1 MKRRDILKWSA
12 SASALG
18 MLAGRPSSTSAAV
31 PVPKPTL
38 PQKIDPISASV
49 RRLGLVAQ
57 QATYRWT
64 EAHVNLAGVPMGAV
78 VPPSE
83 LPALEHQLRTT
94 TRAVEAVT
102 NFAASFA
109 PSTLASSSLQSLDTL
124 RSRLALAQASFD
136 SLASANAGVLTLPA
150 AVLTLLGSLT
160 STVGDIG
167 TQLEQLHYNLLVQG
181 TQGTQGNQTK
191 TVAQY
196 DALFVTIEKPAV
208 AQVLRDNDFFAYMR
222 VGGPNPMLIKRA
234 RSLPAKFPLGDTQYR
249 QAMGSDDSLAEAAS
263 SGRLYLLDYEG
274 LGDMAPSGPVS
285 KPLTGTGYAYAP
297 IALFARPKSG
307 RSLVPVAIQCAQNP
321 SLSPI
326 FLRVDDAANVEAYWA
341 WQSAKTAVQV
351 ADFNYHEMFVHL
363 GRTHLMSEAFAMAT
377 QRQLAV
383 AHPLSRLLAPHLEG
397 AMFINEAATLLIMAP
412 LTTGDVILA
421 APIETLQ
428 RECGRDRLAYDFYD
442 NMLPNDLRARGV
454 DSTDELP
461 DYPYRDDAL
470 LIWNAINQWVGE
482 YIGVYYTNDGDVTG
496 DYELKAWADELATSG
511 KVKGFRA
518 ITTRSQLVTVLTA
531 IIFNASAQHA
541 AVNFPQYSIMTYAP
555 FSAGTGGAPAP
566 AAAAG
571 QSEASWSQLL
581 PSRLAAQEQILLF
594 HILGGVYYRPLGE
607 YRDNAF
613 PYLPVLLDPAVVG
626 PGGPLARFRTALAGI
641 ESTIQQRNAVRSR
654 PYEHLLP
661 SRIPSSTNI

>member
-1 MKRRDILKWSA
+1 MKRRDIVKGSLSA
-12 SASALG
+12 GILG
-18 MLAGRPSSTSAAV
+18 LLAGGKPSSSSAAV
-31 PVPKPTL
+31 PVPRPTL

-64 EAHVNLAGVPMGAV
+64 ESHINLAGVPMSTV
-78 VPPSE
+78 VPPGE
-83 LPALEHQLRTT
+83 LPALEHQLKAT
-94 TRAVEAVT
+94 TRALEAVT
-102 NFAASFA
+102 NFAASCV
-109 PSTLASSSLQSLDTL
+109 PSPSASLQSLDNL
-124 RSRLALAQASFD
+124 RSRLTLAQGGFD
-136 SLASANAGVLTLPA
+136 SLAAANAGVQTLSA
-150 AVLTLLGSLT
+150 AVLTLLGNLT
-160 STVGDIG
+160 SSVGDIG
-167 TQLEQLHYNLLVQG
+167 TQLKQIHHDLLVQG
-181 TQGTQGNQTK
+181 TQGNQAK

-208 AQVLRDNDFFAYMR
+208 AQLLHDNDFFACMR
-222 VGGPNPMLIKRA
+222 VAGPNPMLIKKARA
-234 RSLPAKFPLGDTQYR
+234 LPAKFPLSDAQYR
-249 QAMGSDDSLAEAAS
+249 LAMGSDDSLTEAAGA
-263 SGRLYLLDYEG
+263 GRLYLLDYEG
-274 LGDMAPSGPVS
+274 LGDLAPAGPVN
-285 KPLTGTGYAYAP
+285 KPLTGAGYACAP
-297 IALFARPKSG
+297 IALFARPRSG
-307 RSLVPVAIQCAQNP
+307 RSLVPVAIQCAQDP
-321 SLSPI
+321 SRAPI
-326 FLRVDDAANVEAYWA
+326 VTRVDAAADAEAYWA

-351 ADFNYHEMFVHL
+351 ADFIYHEMFVHL

-383 AHPLSRLLAPHLEG
+383 AHPLSRLLSPHLEG
-397 AMFINEAATLLIMAP
+397 AMFINEAAALLIMAP

-442 NMLPNDLRARGV
+442 NMLPSDLRARGV
-454 DSTDELP
+454 DNTDELP

-470 LIWNAINQWVGE
+470 LIWNAISQWVGE
-482 YIGVYYTNDGDVTG
+482 YVGVYYANDNDVTG

-511 KVKGFRA
+511 RIKGFRA
-518 ITTRSQLVTVLTA
+518 ITTRSQLAMVVTA

-541 AVNFPQYSIMTYAP
+541 AVNFPQYSVMTYAP
-555 FSAGTGGAPAP
+555 FSAGTAGAPAP

-571 QSEASWSQLL
+571 QTEASWSQQL

-613 PYLPVLLDPAVVG
+613 PYLPVLLDPAIVG
-626 PGGPLARFRTALAGI
+626 PGGPLDRFRAALAGI
-641 ESTIQQRNAVRSR
+641 ERTIQQRNSARSR
-654 PYEHLLP
+654 PYDHLLP

>member
-1 MKRRDILKWSA
+1 MKRRDILKWST
-12 SASALG
+12 SMSGLG
-18 MLAGRPSSTSAAV
+18 LLAGKPSAASAAV
-31 PVPKPTL
+31 PVLKPTL
-38 PQKIDPISASV
+38 PQKTDLIAAAA
-49 RRLGLVAQ
+49 RRLQLIGQ
-57 QATYRWT
+57 QALYLWT
-64 EAHVNLAGVPMGAV
+64 ESHINLAGVPMAAV
-78 VPPSE
+78 VPPGE
-83 LPALEHQLRTT
+83 LPTLEHQLKTT
-94 TRAVEAVT
+94 ALAVEAVT

-109 PSTLASSSLQSLDTL
+109 TTGALATSSLQSLDNL
-124 RSRLALAQASFD
+124 RSRLAAAQVSFD
-136 SLASANAGVLTLPA
+136 SLAASNAGVQSLPA

-160 STVGDIG
+160 STVDDIG
-167 TQLEQLHYNLLVQG
+167 TQLKQIHGNLLVQG
-181 TQGTQGNQTK
+181 TQGSQTK

-196 DALFVTIEKPAV
+196 DALFVTIEKPSI
-208 AQVLRDNDFFAYMR
+208 AQLLRDNDAFASMR

-234 RSLPAKFPLGDTQYR
+234 LSLPGKFPVSDLQYR
-249 QAMGSDDSLAEAAS
+249 RAMGSNDSLLEAAG
-263 SGRLYLLDYEG
+263 SGRLYVLDYEG
-274 LGDMAPSGPVS
+274 LGDMAPMGPVS
-285 KPLTGTGYAYAP
+285 KPLTGTGYGYAP

-307 RSLVPVAIQCAQNP
+307 RSLVPVAIQCGQDP

-326 FLRVDDAANVEAYWA
+326 FVRVDDTTDAEAYWA

-397 AMFINEAATLLIMAP
+397 AMFINEAATLLIMGS
-412 LTTGDVILA
+412 LTTGDVILT

-454 DSTDELP
+454 DNTDQLP

-470 LIWNAINQWVGE
+470 LIWNAINHWVGE
-482 YIGVYYTNDGDVTG
+482 YVAVYFVNDGDVTG
-496 DYELKAWADELATSG
+496 DYELKAWAAELARSG
-511 KVKGFRA
+511 KVKGFRP
-518 ITTRSQLVTVLTA
+518 ITTRSQLVTVVTA

-541 AVNFPQYSIMTYAP
+541 AVNFPQSSTMTYAP

-571 QSEASWSQLL
+571 QTQASWSQLL

-594 HILGGVYYRPLGE
+594 HILGGVYYRTLGE
-607 YRDNAF
+607 YRDSAF
-613 PYLPVLLDPAVVG
+613 PYPPVLLDPAITS
-626 PGGPLARFRTALAGI
+626 PGGPLDRFRSALAGI
-641 ESTIQQRNAVRSR
+641 ESAIQQRNAVRTR
-654 PYEHLLP
+654 PYEYLLP

>member
-1 MKRRDILKWSA
+1 MKRRDLLKWSA
-12 SASALG
+12 SAGGASL
-18 MLAGRPSSTSAAV
+18 LAGQPSIASAAV

-38 PQKIDPISASV
+38 PQKTDLISATA
-49 RRLGLVAQ
+49 RRLQLMTQ
-57 QATYRWT
+57 QALYLWT
-64 EAHVNLAGVPMGAV
+64 ESHVNLAGVPMAAV
-78 VPPSE
+78 VPPGE
-83 LPALEHQLRTT
+83 LPTLEHQLRTT
-94 TRAVEAVT
+94 KLAIEAVT

-109 PSTLASSSLQSLDTL
+109 TSDTLASSSLQSLDNL
-124 RSRLALAQASFD
+124 RTRLAAAQASFD
-136 SLASANAGVLTLPA
+136 SIVASYGGVLTLPA
-150 AVLTLLGSLT
+150 AVLTLLGNLT
-160 STVGDIG
+160 TDVGDIG
-167 TQLEQLHYNLLVQG
+167 TQLKQIHYNLMVQGPQG
-181 TQGTQGNQTK
+181 TQPR

-196 DALFVTIEKPAV
+196 DALFVTIEKPAI
-208 AQVLRDNDFFAYMR
+208 AQQLRDNDAFAYMR
-222 VGGPNPMLIKRA
+222 VGGPNPMLIKKA
-234 RSLPAKFPLGDTQYR
+234 LSLPSKFPLSDAQYR
-249 QAMGSDDSLAEAAS
+249 QAMGSDDSLLDAAG
-263 SGRLYLLDYEG
+263 SGRLYLLDYAG
-274 LGDMAPSGPVS
+274 LGDIAPAGPVN

-297 IALFARPKSG
+297 MALFARPKSG
-307 RSLVPVAIQCAQNP
+307 RSLVPVAIQCGQDPA
-321 SLSPI
+321 LSPI
-326 FLRVDDAANVEAYWA
+326 FLRVDDASNADAYWA

-454 DSTDELP
+454 DNTDQLP

-482 YIGVYYTNDGDVTG
+482 YVAVYYTSDSDVTG
-496 DYELKAWADELATSG
+496 DYELKAWASELAVSG
-511 KVKGFRA
+511 KIKGFKP
-518 ITTRSQLVTVLTA
+518 ITTRSQLITVVTA
-531 IIFNASAQHA
+531 IIFNVSAQHA
-541 AVNFPQYSIMTYAP
+541 AVNFPQSSIMTYAP

-566 AAAAG
+566 AGVAG
-571 QSEASWSQLL
+571 QTQATWSQML

-594 HILGGVYYRPLGE
+594 HILGGVYYRTLGE

-613 PYLPVLLDPAVVG
+613 PYPPVLLDPAITS
-626 PGGPLARFRTALAGI
+626 PGGPLDRYRSALAGI
-641 ESTIQQRNAVRSR
+641 ENTIRQRNLARTR
-654 PYEHLLP
+654 PYEFLLP

>member
-12 SASALG
+12 SAGGSLG
-18 MLAGRPSSTSAAV
+18 LLAGRPSTASAAV
-31 PVPKPTL
+31 PVVKPTL
-38 PQKIDPISASV
+38 PQKTNLIDAAA
-49 RRLGLVAQ
+49 RRLQLVVQ
-57 QATYRWT
+57 QSLYLWT
-64 EAHVNLAGVPMGAV
+64 DSHINLAGVPMGAV
-78 VPPSE
+78 LPPGE
-83 LPALEHQLRTT
+83 LPTLEHQLKTT
-94 TRAVEAVT
+94 TLALEAVT

-109 PSTLASSSLQSLDTL
+109 TPNALASSSLQSLDSL
-124 RSRLALAQASFD
+124 RGRLAATQASFD
-136 SLASANAGVLTLPA
+136 SVAAANAGVLTLPA
-150 AVLTLLGSLT
+150 IVLTLLGSLA
-160 STVGDIG
+160 SAVGDIA
-167 TQLEQLHYNLLVQG
+167 TQLKQIHGDLLVQG
-181 TQGTQGNQTK
+181 AQGTQSK
-191 TVAQY
+191 TVSQY
-196 DALFVTIEKPAV
+196 DALFVTIGKPAI
-208 AQVLRDNDFFAYMR
+208 AQQLHDNDTFAYMR
-222 VGGPNPMLIKRA
+222 VGGPNPMLIKQVLV
-234 RSLPAKFPLGDTQYR
+234 LPAKFPLSDAQYR
-249 QAMGSDDSLAEAAS
+249 QAMGSDDSLLEAAG

-274 LGDMAPSGPVS
+274 LGDIAPMGPVN
-285 KPLTGTGYAYAP
+285 KPLTGAGYGYAP
-297 IALFARPKSG
+297 IALFARSKSG
-307 RSLVPVAIQCAQNP
+307 RSLVPVAIQCGQDP

-326 FLRVDDAANVEAYWA
+326 FVRVDDATDAAAYWA

-397 AMFINEAATLLIMAP
+397 AMFINEAATLIIMAP

-428 RECGRDRLAYDFYD
+428 RGCGRDRLAYDFYD

-454 DSTDELP
+454 DNVDQLP

-482 YIGVYYTNDGDVTG
+482 YVAVYYANDGDVTG
-496 DYELKAWADELATSG
+496 DYELGAWATELALSG
-511 KVKGFRA
+511 KIKGFRA
-518 ITTRSQLVTVLTA
+518 ITTRSQLVSVVTA

-541 AVNFPQYSIMTYAP
+541 AVNFPQSSIMTYAP

-566 AAAAG
+566 AGAAG
-571 QSEASWSQLL
+571 QTQASWSQLL

-594 HILGGVYYRPLGE
+594 HILGGVYYRALGE

-613 PYLPVLLDPAVVG
+613 PYLPVLLDPAIAS
-626 PGGPLARFRTALAGI
+626 PGGPLDRFRSSLAGI
-641 ESTIQQRNAVRSR
+641 EDLIRQRNVARSR
-654 PYEHLLP
+654 PYEYLLP

>member
-18 MLAGRPSSTSAAV
+18 VLAGKPSSTSAAV
-31 PVPKPTL
+31 PVPRPTL
-38 PQKIDPISASV
+38 PQKLDPISASV
-49 RRLGLVAQ
+49 RRLGLVTQ

-64 EAHVNLAGVPMGAV
+64 ESHINLAGVPMGVV

-83 LPALEHQLRTT
+83 LPALEHQLKAT

-109 PSTLASSSLQSLDTL
+109 PSTLSSSSLQSLDDL
-124 RSRLALAQASFD
+124 RNRLALAQASFD
-136 SLASANAGVLTLPA
+136 SLLSANAGLLTLPA
-150 AVLTLLGSLT
+150 TVLTLLGSLT

-167 TQLEQLHYNLLVQG
+167 TQLKQIHSSLLVQG
-181 TQGTQGNQTK
+181 PQGNQTK

-208 AQVLRDNDFFAYMR
+208 AQVLHDNDFFAFMR
-222 VGGPNPMLIKRA
+222 VAGPNPMLIKKVS
-234 RSLPAKFPLGDTQYR
+234 SLPAKFPLSDAQYR

-263 SGRLYLLDYEG
+263 AGRLYLLDYEG
-274 LGDMAPSGPVS
+274 LGDMAPSGPVN
-285 KPLTGTGYAYAP
+285 KPLTGTGYGYAP
-297 IALFARPKSG
+297 IALFARPMSG
-307 RSLVPVAIQCAQNP
+307 RSLVPVAIQCAQDP

-326 FLRVDDAANVEAYWA
+326 FLRVDNAADAAAYWA

-428 RECGRDRLAYDFYD
+428 RGCGRDRLAYDFYD
-442 NMLPNDLRARGV
+442 NMLPNDLRVRGV
-454 DSTDELP
+454 DSTSELP

-482 YIGVYYTNDGDVTG
+482 YIAVYYANDGDVTG
-496 DYELKAWADELATSG
+496 DYELRAWTDELATSG
-511 KVKGFRA
+511 KIKGFKA
-518 ITTRSQLVTVLTA
+518 ITTRSQLAAVVTA

-555 FSAGTGGAPAP
+555 FSAGTGGAPMP

-571 QSEASWSQLL
+571 QTDASWSQLL

-607 YRDNAF
+607 YRDSAF
-613 PYLPVLLDPAVVG
+613 PYLPVLLDPAVIG
-626 PGGPLARFRTALAGI
+626 PGGPLERFRTALAGI
-641 ESTIQQRNAVRSR
+641 ENTIQQRNAVRAR